1 VSDLR
6 VTPRLRVLVVDD
18 SSFVRRILK
27 LILAQTDDIQVIG
40 EAADGEEALEQIA
53 RLRPD
58 VVTLDL
64 DMPKLTGME
73 VLRRLRPQDDVPVVL
88 VTGLP
93 EMLLGADEE
102 VERLGVAGI
111 VNKAF
116 SDSPMDLSLFSE
128 ELLASL
134 RNTVVLEKSRPT

>member
-1 VSDLR
+1 
-6 VTPRLRVLVVDD
+6 VLVVDD

>member
-134 RNTVVLEKSRPT
+134 RNTVVLEKSRPK

>member
-1 VSDLR
+1 
-6 VTPRLRVLVVDD
+6 
-18 SSFVRRILK
+18 
-27 LILAQTDDIQVIG
+27 
-40 EAADGEEALEQIA
+40 
-53 RLRPD
+53 
-58 VVTLDL
+58 
-64 DMPKLTGME
+64 
-73 VLRRLRPQDDVPVVL
+73 
-88 VTGLP
+88 
-93 EMLLGADEE
+93 MLLGADEE